1 MLRRL
6 PLEVWLL
13 VIDALGAEGEYDALE
28 AFAEAS
34 EGLLKERSER
44 YIPEK
49 MTFRTKEGVASI
61 NLRQRWA
68 GPKKVRILG
77 ENRSGKIPHLA
88 TFASRLAGKW
98 TNMEQLEIKRAEWPV
113 HDFDL
118 RSLLL
123 DLACFDIEYLVL
135 WDVTFPTVLTFWR
148 LVCTFPRCIFLR
160 DVRFAKTAIDART
173 LSALRLSSASK
184 LFLVVLPEQS
194 DMDRR
199 RSLAT
204 HTAGLLEMILAQTQ
218 ASPSPW
224 SNITALTL
232 IDVIL
237 PTAATFGRL
246 LCAFPALKRLKI
258 VRHFMFSEHGFNL
271 SDVPMLSKLTKI
283 ELDED
288 FSLWS
293 DPQSVH
299 DLVDLLIQS
308 GASRRLEGIDVW
320 LSPSS
325 RGGTSI
331 DIALNRLVTHAVQ
344 SLKYL
349 RLNELVQDKL
359 PLFNEASTYAAP
371 STACCFNISAN
382 THLKH
387 LVVQVEI
394 THEGGSPLALLL
406 QLLHQVTLAHIS
418 NIDLLFIFTDKAD
431 LAKLWA
437 DLRHLDAALSKTSF
451 KTLREVEMVF
461 CPENEF
467 TDLPEALVESC
478 LPKLDAR
485 RILRIRVDRPS
496 DEDEDEEDEFYKF
509 LARAGRGER
518 PLSLNSNSTT
528 FMHYPTHTS

>member
-13 VIDALGAEGEYDALE
+13 VIDELGAEGEYDALE

-34 EGLLKERSER
+34 EGLLKERAER

-49 MTFRTKEGVASI
+49 MTFRTKEAVTSI

-77 ENRSGKIPHLA
+77 EIRS
-88 TFASRLAGKW
+88 
-98 TNMEQLEIKRAEWPV
+98 EQLEIKRAEWPV

-148 LVCTFPRCIFLR
+148 LVCTFPRWIFLR

-173 LSALRLSSASK
+173 LSAFRLPSACK

-204 HTAGLLEMILAQTQ
+204 HPAGLLEMILAQTQ

-283 ELDED
+283 VLDED
-288 FSLWS
+288 FLLWS

-325 RGGTSI
+325 RVGTSI
-331 DIALNRLVTHAVQ
+331 DIALNRLVTHAGQ

-349 RLNELVQDKL
+349 RLNEVVQDKL

-382 THLKH
+382 THLEH

-406 QLLHQVTLAHIS
+406 ELLHQVTLAHIS

-437 DLRHLDAALSKTSF
+437 DLPHLDAALSKTSF

-467 TDLPEALVESC
+467 TDIPEALVESC

-485 RILRIRVDRPS
+485 RILRTWLVHSIRVDRPS
-496 DEDEDEEDEFYKF
+496 GTMNIELD
-509 LARAGRGER
+509 
-518 PLSLNSNSTT
+518 
-528 FMHYPTHTS
+528 